1 MNQNQEIKME
11 LLKEFSH
18 VENPVSF
25 CREAYKFLTEDEQK
39 PASPT
44 PIVFRDD
51 AIPEDGIYLIYDDN
65 SYRKFDKGCKKE
77 GIKYVGIIHNRHA
90 FSVALKDLGVF
101 HLLKDDVECEEESDL
116 YLYSEFDALND
127 WECVKHTSR
136 VQELG
141 TYIPLKECEYIPSL
155 PMVVTMCYWA
165 NRGLNDAL
173 EFAGGKP
180 LRMDGSYWSVTEKS
194 KNNAWYVDFV
204 SGYVNSGGKYYGGS
218 VRPVAAFTFNLQPLT

>member
-11 LLKEFSH
+11 LLKEFSN
-18 VENPVSF
+18 VENPVRF
-25 CREAYKFLTEDEQK
+25 CREAYKFLTEDGQM
-39 PASPT
+39 PMSPV
-44 PIVFRDD
+44 PIVFNDN

-90 FSVALKDLGVF
+90 FSVALKDIGVF
-101 HLLKDDVECEEESDL
+101 KLLKDNVECEEEIYL
-116 YLYSEFDALND
+116 YLSSECDALND
-127 WECVKHTSR
+127 WECVNHTSM

-141 TYIPLKECEYIPSL
+141 TDIPLKECEYIPAL
-155 PMVVTMCYWA
+155 PMVVAMCYLA

-180 LRMDGSYWSVTEKS
+180 LRMDRFYWSVAGIS
-194 KNNAWYVDFV
+194 
-204 SGYVNSGGKYYGGS
+204 SGYAFGVNFGSGLVSYGKFSGYY
-218 VRPVAAFTFNLQPLT
+218 VRPVAAFPL

>member
-1 MNQNQEIKME
+1 MNQNQEIKMD

-25 CREAYKFLTEDEQK
+25 CREAYKFLTEDGQM
-39 PASPT
+39 PMSPS
-44 PIVFRDD
+44 PIVFKDD

-101 HLLKDDVECEEESDL
+101 QLLKDDVECEEESDF
-116 YLYSEFDALND
+116 YLSRECDALND
-127 WECVKHTSR
+127 WECVKRTSR
-136 VQELG
+136 IQELG
-141 TYIPLKECEYIPSL
+141 TDIPLKKCEYIPAI
-155 PMVVTMCYWA
+155 PMVVAMCYWA

-173 EFAGGKP
+173 EIAGGKP
-180 LRMDGSYWSVTEKS
+180 LRMNSGYWSVTEYGSYYAWFVYFGTGGVTYGHKS
-194 KNNAWYVDFV
+194 
-204 SGYVNSGGKYYGGS
+204 YGGS
-218 VRPVAAFTFNLQPLT
+218 VRPVAAFPL

>member
-25 CREAYKFLTEDEQK
+25 CREAYKFLTEDGQM
-39 PASPT
+39 PMSPT
-44 PIVFRDD
+44 PIVFNDN

-90 FSVALKDLGVF
+90 FSVTLKDLGVF
-101 HLLKDDVECEEESDL
+101 QLLKDDVECEKESDF
-116 YLYSEFDALND
+116 YLRRECEALND
-127 WECVKHTSR
+127 WECVKRTSR
-136 VQELG
+136 IQELG
-141 TYIPLKECEYIPSL
+141 TDIPLKECEYIPAL
-155 PMVVTMCYWA
+155 PMVVAMCYWA

-173 EFAGGKP
+173 EFADGNP
-180 LRMDGSYWSVTEKS
+180 LRMDSYYWSVTEINS
-194 KNNAWYVDFV
+194 NNAWYVNFGNGFV
-204 SGYVNSGGKYYGGS
+204 DNNNIKYYGNV
-218 VRPVAAFTFNLQPLT
+218 VRPVAAFPL

>member
-39 PASPT
+39 PASPA
-44 PIVFRDD
+44 PIVFKDD

-101 HLLKDDVECEEESDL
+101 QLLKDDVECEEESDF
-116 YLYSEFDALND
+116 YLSRECDALND
-127 WECVKHTSR
+127 WECVKRTSR
-136 VQELG
+136 IQELG
-141 TYIPLKECEYIPSL
+141 TDIPLKECEYIPAL
-155 PMVVTMCYWA
+155 PMVVAMCYWA
-165 NRGLNDAL
+165 KRGLNDAL

-180 LRMDGSYWSVTEKS
+180 LRMDSYYWSVTEGNS
-194 KNNAWYVDFV
+194 NYAWYVYVDN
-204 SGYVNSGGKYYGGS
+204 GYVYNGNGNKYSGNS
-218 VRPVAAFTFNLQPLT
+218 VRPVAAFPL

>member
-39 PASPT
+39 PASPA
-44 PIVFRDD
+44 PIVFKDD

-65 SYRKFDKGCKKE
+65 SYCKFDKSCKEE

-90 FSVALKDLGVF
+90 FSVALEDLGEYQ
-101 HLLKDDVECEEESDL
+101 LLKDDVECEVESKF
-116 YLYSEFDALND
+116 YLPRECDALND
-127 WECVKHTSR
+127 WECEKRTKR
-136 VQELG
+136 IQDLG
-141 TYIPLKECEYIPSL
+141 TDIPLKDGEYIPAL
-155 PMVVTMCYWA
+155 PMVVAMCYWA
-165 NRGLNDAL
+165 KRGLNDAL

-180 LRMDGSYWSVTEKS
+180 LRMDSGYWSVTEYS
-194 KNNAWYVDFV
+194 
-204 SGYVNSGGKYYGGS
+204 SGYAWFVYFGHGNVYNSNKFYGYS
-218 VRPVAAFTFNLQPLT
+218 VRPVAAFPL

>member
-39 PASPT
+39 PASPA
-44 PIVFRDD
+44 PIVFKDD

-90 FSVALKDLGVF
+90 FSVALEDLGEYQ
-101 HLLKDDVECEEESDL
+101 LLKDDVECEEESKF
-116 YLYSEFDALND
+116 YLPRECDALND
-127 WECVKHTSR
+127 WECEKRTKR
-136 VQELG
+136 IQDLG
-141 TYIPLKECEYIPSL
+141 TDIPLKDGEYIPAL
-155 PMVVTMCYWA
+155 PMVVAMCYLA

-173 EFAGGKP
+173 EFAGGKL
-180 LRMDGSYWSVTEKS
+180 LRMDSNYWSVTGHYS
-194 KNNAWYVDFV
+194 SNAWYVYFGNGFV
-204 SGYVNSGGKYYGGS
+204 YTYTYGKCVGYS
-218 VRPVAAFTFNLQPLT
+218 VRPVAAFPL

>member
-1 MNQNQEIKME
+1 MNQNQEIKMD

-25 CREAYKFLTEDEQK
+25 CREAYKFLTEDGQM
-39 PASPT
+39 PMSPS
-44 PIVFRDD
+44 PIVFKGD

-101 HLLKDDVECEEESDL
+101 QLLKDDVECEEESDF
-116 YLYSEFDALND
+116 YLSRECDALND
-127 WECVKHTSR
+127 WECVKRTSR
-136 VQELG
+136 IQELG
-141 TYIPLKECEYIPSL
+141 TDIPLKKCEYIPAI
-155 PMVVTMCYWA
+155 PMVVAMCYWA

-173 EFAGGKP
+173 EIAGGKP
-180 LRMDGSYWSVTEKS
+180 LCMNSYYWSVTE
-194 KNNAWYVDFV
+194 Y
-204 SGYVNSGGKYYGGS
+204 GSGGAWTVYFGVGTVTTYYKSYGNS
-218 VRPVAAFTFNLQPLT
+218 VRPVAAFPL

>member
-39 PASPT
+39 PASPA
-44 PIVFRDD
+44 PIVFKDD

-65 SYRKFDKGCKKE
+65 SYHKFDKGCKKE

-90 FSVALKDLGVF
+90 FSVALEDLGEYQ
-101 HLLKDDVECEEESDL
+101 LLKDDVGCEEESDF
-116 YLYSEFDALND
+116 YLPRECDALND
-127 WECVKHTSR
+127 WECEKRTKR
-136 VQELG
+136 IQDLG
-141 TYIPLKECEYIPSL
+141 TDIPLKDGEYIPAL
-155 PMVVTMCYWA
+155 PMVVAMCYWA
-165 NRGLNDAL
+165 KRGLNDAL

-180 LRMDGSYWSVTEKS
+180 LRMDSGYWSVTEHPS
-194 KNNAWYVDFV
+194 TYAWYVNFDN
-204 SGYVNSGGKYYGGS
+204 GNVNYYYNFKSYGLS
-218 VRPVAAFTFNLQPLT
+218 VRPVAAFPL

>member
-39 PASPT
+39 PASPV
-44 PIVFRDD
+44 PIVFKDD
-51 AIPEDGIYLIYDDN
+51 AIHEDGIYLIYDDN

-101 HLLKDDVECEEESDL
+101 QLLKDDVECEKESDF
-116 YLYSEFDALND
+116 YLRRECEALND
-127 WECVKHTSR
+127 WECVKRTSR
-136 VQELG
+136 IQRLG
-141 TYIPLKECEYIPSL
+141 TDIPLKECEYIPAL
-155 PMVVTMCYWA
+155 PMVVAMCYWA

-173 EFAGGKP
+173 EFADGNP
-180 LRMDGSYWSVTEKS
+180 IRMDSDYWSVTEGS
-194 KNNAWYVDFV
+194 SVSAWLV
-204 SGYVNSGGKYYGGS
+204 SFGSGGVVSTGKYNGGS
-218 VRPVAAFTFNLQPLT
+218 VRPVAAFPL

>member
-39 PASPT
+39 AASPA
-44 PIVFRDD
+44 PIVFKDD

-65 SYRKFDKGCKKE
+65 SYHKFDNGCKKE
-77 GIKYVGIIHNRHA
+77 GIKYVGIIHNRHS

-101 HLLKDDVECEEESDL
+101 HLFKDDFCCEEESDF
-116 YLYSEFDALND
+116 YVSSECEALND
-127 WECVKHTSR
+127 WECVNRTSR
-136 VQELG
+136 IQELE
-141 TYIPLKECEYIPSL
+141 TNISLNECEYIPTL
-155 PMVVTMCYWA
+155 PMVVAMCYWA

-173 EFAGGKP
+173 EFSGGNT
-180 LRMDGSYWSVTEKS
+180 LRMDSNYWSSTEHS
-194 KNNAWYVDFV
+194 QHGAWYVRFDKGIV
-204 SGYVNSGGKYYGGS
+204 LHYGKYNGYY
-218 VRPVAAFTFNLQPLT
+218 VRPVAAFHI

>member
-39 PASPT
+39 PASPA
-44 PIVFRDD
+44 PIVFKDD

-90 FSVALKDLGVF
+90 FSVALEDLGEYQ
-101 HLLKDDVECEEESDL
+101 LLKDDVECEEESKF
-116 YLYSEFDALND
+116 YLPRECDALND
-127 WECVKHTSR
+127 WECEKRTKR
-136 VQELG
+136 IQDLG
-141 TYIPLKECEYIPSL
+141 TDIPLKDGEYIPAL
-155 PMVVTMCYWA
+155 PMVVAMCYLA

-173 EFAGGKP
+173 EFAGGKL
-180 LRMDGSYWSVTEKS
+180 LRMDSYYWSVTEGYS
-194 KNNAWYVDFV
+194 TGAWYVNFGY
-204 SGYVNSGGKYYGGS
+204 GYVFNSTYKYYGIS
-218 VRPVAAFTFNLQPLT
+218 VRPVAAFPL

>member
-1 MNQNQEIKME
+1 MNKNQEIKMT
-11 LLKEFSH
+11 LLKEFSN
-18 VENPVSF
+18 VENAVSF

-65 SYRKFDKGCKKE
+65 SYRKFDKDCKKE

-101 HLLKDDVECEEESDL
+101 QLLKDDVECEKESDF
-116 YLYSEFDALND
+116 YLCRECEALND
-127 WECVKHTSR
+127 WECVKRTSR
-136 VQELG
+136 IQELG
-141 TYIPLKECEYIPSL
+141 TDIPLKEGEYIPAL
-155 PMVVTMCYWA
+155 PMVVAMCYWA

-173 EFAGGKP
+173 EFADGNP
-180 LRMDGSYWSVTEKS
+180 LRMGSHYWSVTEYS
-194 KNNAWYVDFV
+194 SYYAWGVGFGNGGVHSY
-204 SGYVNSGGKYYGGS
+204 GKYYGNV
-218 VRPVAAFTFNLQPLT
+218 VRPVAAFPL

>member
-1 MNQNQEIKME
+1 MNQNQEIKMD

-25 CREAYKFLTEDEQK
+25 CREAYKFLTEDGQM
-39 PASPT
+39 PMSPS
-44 PIVFRDD
+44 PIVFKDD

-101 HLLKDDVECEEESDL
+101 QLLKDDVECEEESDF
-116 YLYSEFDALND
+116 YLSSECDALND
-127 WECVKHTSR
+127 WECVKRTSR
-136 VQELG
+136 IQELG
-141 TYIPLKECEYIPSL
+141 TDIPLKECEYIPAL
-155 PMVVTMCYWA
+155 PMVVAMCYWA

-173 EFAGGKP
+173 EIAGGKP
-180 LRMDGSYWSVTEKS
+180 LRMNGGYWSVTE
-194 KNNAWYVDFV
+194 
-204 SGYVNSGGKYYGGS
+204 GNSGSAWGVGFGGGLVYSGGTKSYGYS
-218 VRPVAAFTFNLQPLT
+218 VRPVAAFPL